1 MLHSFCLKTSSEP
14 APVTKQKLLGQI
26 SATLSSHSYSRFHPG
41 ILTGPMFDM
50 WQDLLIDLVP
60 VRRKKVQTKTVT
72 PSSRQGLSCS
82 HSCCSSRLQRTNAGQ
97 ENPECSFSDKK
108 HCASRGQ
115 GRDAPVHN
123 ITQFQSASCSNPVCD
138 GIKRA
143 LWSKTH

>member
-72 PSSRQGLSCS
+72 PSSRQAAAVHPDC
-82 HSCCSSRLQRTNAGQ
+82 
-97 ENPECSFSDKK
+97 
-108 HCASRGQ
+108 RGPML
-115 GRDAPVHN
+115 GRK
-123 ITQFQSASCSNPVCD
+123 IQSAPSLTKSTVPAEDKVEMLQY
-138 GIKRA
+138 IT
-143 LWSKTH
+143 LHTSKVLVVQTLSVMA

>member
-60 VRRKKVQTKTVT
+60 LRRKKVQTKTVT
-72 PSSRQGLSCS
+72 PSSRQGLKEIVHDFLVVTPAVHPDC
-82 HSCCSSRLQRTNAGQ
+82 
-97 ENPECSFSDKK
+97 
-108 HCASRGQ
+108 RGPML
-115 GRDAPVHN
+115 GRK
-123 ITQFQSASCSNPVCD
+123 IQSAPSLTKSTVPAEDKVEMLQY
-138 GIKRA
+138 IT
-143 LWSKTH
+143 LHTSKVLVVQTLSVMA

>member
-72 PSSRQGLSCS
+72 PSSRQGLKEILHDFLVVTPAVHPDC
-82 HSCCSSRLQRTNAGQ
+82 RAPML
-97 ENPECSFSDKK
+97 
-108 HCASRGQ
+108 
-115 GRDAPVHN
+115 GRK
-123 ITQFQSASCSNPVCD
+123 IQSASTVPAEDKVEMLQY
-138 GIKRA
+138 RT
-143 LWSKTH
+143 LHTSKVLVVQTLSVMA